1 MSYRRTAPPVRPV
14 LNRSGVRM
22 LVPTHRS
29 YKPDHVD
36 PLIHLD
42 FLMVLAEIRIKA
54 RAGKS
59 VQLNV
64 VV

>member
-14 LNRSGVRM
+14 LNRNGVRM
-22 LVPTHRS
+22 LVPTHQS

-54 RAGKS
+54 RAGK
-59 VQLNV
+59 NC
-64 VV
+64 